1 MRNVIEKNQHCHSKK
16 DIYKSIRKKQA
27 KQMNKQFIEW
37 GKRDII
43 AIKNI
48 YQIKT
53 KLNNKEISLHISQ
66 NGKNK
71 KYI

>member
-1 MRNVIEKNQHCHSKK
+1 
-16 DIYKSIRKKQA
+16 
-27 KQMNKQFIEW
+27 MNKQFIEW

-43 AIKNI
+43 ANKNI
-48 YQIKT
+48 HQIKT
-53 KLNNKEISLHISQ
+53 KLNNNEISLYISQ